1 MIGLMLKIKI
11 ASKKCII
18 CLYWYFLDKG
28 FTFQPAVCNRCHD
41 KLMMSMKLHEN
52 AVLNIHGADYCSVIN
67 RINKSEA
74 VNLPQ
79 GPDLSKKV
87 SH

>member
-1 MIGLMLKIKI
+1 
-11 ASKKCII
+11 
-18 CLYWYFLDKG
+18 
-28 FTFQPAVCNRCHD
+28 
-41 KLMMSMKLHEN
+41 MMSMKLHEN

-79 GPDLSKKV
+79 SPDLSKKV
-87 SH
+87 SHYKYVIFLYHL

>member
-1 MIGLMLKIKI
+1 
-11 ASKKCII
+11 
-18 CLYWYFLDKG
+18 
-28 FTFQPAVCNRCHD
+28 
-41 KLMMSMKLHEN
+41 MKLHEN

-79 GPDLSKKV
+79 SPDLSKKV